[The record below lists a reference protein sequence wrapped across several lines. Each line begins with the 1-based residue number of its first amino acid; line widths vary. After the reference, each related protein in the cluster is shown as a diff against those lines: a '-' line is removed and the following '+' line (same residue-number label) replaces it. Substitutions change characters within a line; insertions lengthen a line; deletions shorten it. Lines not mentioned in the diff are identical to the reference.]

1 MRTVSL
7 PSLRH
12 SYALDDADFVQWYCP
27 NEWTYCNKCDTPF
40 YYSFLRLALE
50 QETADKLFYFVVG
63 THDGTDIERMLAQP
77 WGRNLRLH
85 VAGWEVS
92 EDNFVKA
99 QQRLAAHSNV
109 ELTNRGVSNVTGVM
123 TAMVGGGETNVSE
136 TSGLI
141 DCGRPGATAFCA
153 SKFAVQMRVE
163 SWADVMR
170 QRSIREVTYALV
182 DVEGHEEHVLRGMRL
197 EQNAAAFPMFQIELG
212 GTWSDFRH
220 AGVWSEADAASY
232 LEALGYRLYLIG
244 AIHRKGHFHP
254 HHTYMYSP
262 ALLPVRP
269 SHFTA
274 VKCLKWLNQKP
285 GSGVQGNLLAVH
297 SQALSRKPWLSE
309 FIENATHRAL
319 PQQHIPLPSPSPL

>member
-1 MRTVSL
+1 
-7 PSLRH
+7 
-12 SYALDDADFVQWYCP
+12 
-27 NEWTYCNKCDTPF
+27 
-40 YYSFLRLALE
+40 
-50 QETADKLFYFVVG
+50 
-63 THDGTDIERMLAQP
+63 
-77 WGRNLRLH
+77 
-85 VAGWEVS
+85 
-92 EDNFVKA
+92 
-99 QQRLAAHSNV
+99 
-109 ELTNRGVSNVTGVM
+109 
-123 TAMVGGGETNVSE
+123 
-136 TSGLI
+136 
-141 DCGRPGATAFCA
+141 
-153 SKFAVQMRVE
+153 VQMRVE

-197 EQNAAAFPMFQIELG
+197 EQHVSAFPMFQIELG

-269 SHFTA
+269 SHFTV

-285 GSGVQGNLLAVH
+285 GSGLQGNLLAVH

-309 FIENATHRAL
+309 FIENATRRAL
-319 PQQHIPLPSPSPL
+319 PQHHTPPSPSPL